1 MSTHIAADSRPFAAQ
16 PWPPLGLNQASAGSR
31 LQQAIT
37 AAQAQDRCALGMYL
51 PVGYPNRLIG
61 LDALHLLAQSA
72 DVIELG
78 VPHHHADGLLDGSV
92 IQQASRTA
100 LDAGFRI
107 EDLFAAARELSS
119 SSPAAL
125 VAMSYW
131 QPVHAY
137 GPLRFAAAASAA
149 GIDAV
154 LIPDLPIEEA
164 TPWLAAAWATGLGA
178 IPLVSHRTQPD
189 RLARTVAAATGMLYA
204 AATDGA
210 TGNPQPVS
218 PRLPGLITRIRN
230 LTSLP
235 VATGIGISTP
245 AQARTAAI
253 WADVVVVGSAVI
265 RRMEANPRAQ
275 TAAAAA
281 AGRDFAAALRPRTDQ
296 TTREATA

>member
-1 MSTHIAADSRPFAAQ
+1 MTPHTVTAQ
-16 PWPPLGLNQASAGSR
+16 GAPAHLPWKLHEPGASGEGSR
-31 LQQAIT
+31 LHQVIT

-51 PVGYPNRLIG
+51 PVGYPNRVAG
-61 LDALHLLAQSA
+61 MDALHLLAQSA

-78 VPHHHADGLLDGSV
+78 IPYADGVLDGPV
-92 IQQASRTA
+92 IQQASQTA

-119 SSPAAL
+119 SSRAAL
-125 VAMSYW
+125 VVMSYW
-131 QPVHAY
+131 QPLHAY
-137 GPLRFAAAASAA
+137 GPLRFATAAAAA

-164 TPWLAAAWATGLGA
+164 APWTAAARATGRGT

-204 AATDGA
+204 AATDGV

-218 PRLPGLITRIRN
+218 SRLPGLITQLRS

-235 VATGIGISTP
+235 IAAGIGISTP
-245 AQARTAAI
+245 AQARTAAA

-265 RRMEANPRAQ
+265 RRMQASPRAQ

-281 AGRDFAAALRPRTDQ
+281 AGRDFAAALRPRTHH
-296 TTREATA
+296 TTREATR

>member
-1 MSTHIAADSRPFAAQ
+1 MTPHTVTAQ
-16 PWPPLGLNQASAGSR
+16 DTPAHLPWKLHEASGPQSR
-31 LQQAIT
+31 LHQVIT

-51 PVGYPNRLIG
+51 PVGYPNRVAG
-61 LDALHLLAQSA
+61 MDALHLLAQSA

-78 VPHHHADGLLDGSV
+78 IPYADGVLDGPV
-92 IQQASRTA
+92 IQQASQTA

-125 VAMSYW
+125 VTMSYW
-131 QPVHAY
+131 QPLHAY
-137 GPLRFAAAASAA
+137 GPLRFATAAAAA

-164 TPWLAAAWATGLGA
+164 APWTAAARAAGLGT

-204 AATDGA
+204 AATDGV

-218 PRLPGLITRIRN
+218 PRLPGLITQLRS

-235 VATGIGISTP
+235 IAAGIGISTP
-245 AQARTAAI
+245 AQARTAAA

-265 RRMEANPRAQ
+265 RRMQASPRAQ

-281 AGRDFAAALRPRTDQ
+281 AGRDFAAALHPRTHH
-296 TTREATA
+296 TTREATR